1 MPVKRSALVGLA
13 TMLFLGTAAV
23 HAQPRVE
30 TMEVAVNG
38 PPGALLLMDGQAMG
52 TLPLQV
58 NVNVPTGSHR
68 FTLQLGT
75 VSAASD
81 PLSFSGSG
89 QAELNL
95 TLAGR
100 SLVAVLRTTDGLLL
114 LLEPEALSASARSA
128 LYDSVSRA
136 ASAKH
141 SVLLTGE
148 KEQRYSGRSREL
160 IRCIHEAQCA
170 DALFV
175 DGQVSY
181 VLSVRIDSGTLASSP
196 SCRLRTTLLDART
209 RDVSAQADTT
219 ASPCSETGVSTQL
232 ADMTSRLLQETALRP
247 RGNLTVSSTPPG
259 AKVRVD
265 GRLLGTTPFQQE
277 VFAGTR
283 AIEVRKDKYLPYQ
296 SSTQVEP
303 NQTAS
308 IETLLQR
315 DPSAQLSRP
324 LWRIVTGSILLGG
337 GLLMAGFGT
346 SALMTNGQCQDGSVN
361 LDTCSPYYSTTA
373 VGAGL
378 LGGGGALA
386 ITGVLMLAIPSK

>member
-1 MPVKRSALVGLA
+1 MPVKTWASIGLA
-13 TMLFLGTAAV
+13 GFLSFGTTAAL
-23 HAQPRVE
+23 AQPRTE
-30 TMEVAVNG
+30 TMDVAVNG

-58 NVNVPTGSHR
+58 NINVPAGTHR
-68 FTLQLGT
+68 FTLQQGT

-100 SLVAVLRTTDGLLL
+100 SLVAVLRTKDGLLL
-114 LLEPEALSASARSA
+114 LLEPETLSASARSA
-128 LYDSVSRA
+128 LYESVSRS

-148 KEQRYSGRSREL
+148 KEKRYSGRAREL
-160 IRCIHEAQCA
+160 LRCIHDAECA
-170 DALFV
+170 DALLP

-181 VLSVRIDSGTLASSP
+181 VLSVRIENGALEAAPTCLV
-196 SCRLRTTLLDART
+196 RTTLLDVRT
-209 RDVSAQADTT
+209 RDVGAQAETT
-219 ASPCSETGVSTQL
+219 SSPCSATGVSAQL
-232 ADMTSRLLQETALRP
+232 AEMTSRLLQETAMRP
-247 RGNLTVSSTPPG
+247 RGNVSVSSTPPG

-265 GRLLGTTPFQQE
+265 RRLLGATPLQQE
-277 VFAGTR
+277 VFAGAR

-296 SSTQVEP
+296 SSIQVEP
-303 NQTAS
+303 NQTTP
-308 IETLLQR
+308 IEALLQR
-315 DPSAQLSRP
+315 DPSAQLSHP
-324 LWRIVTGSILLGG
+324 LWRVITGSILLGG

-346 SALMTNGQCQDGSVN
+346 SALLTNGQCQDGSMN

-373 VGAGL
+373 VGAGF
-378 LGGGGALA
+378 LGGGGALTIA
-386 ITGVLMLAIPSK
+386 GVLMLAIPSK